1 MHTLLA
7 FHINCNK
14 YGDFMHNVKSK
25 MTINPHNAKD
35 YNAKVMDVKWKNNN
49 INLYKL

>member
-1 MHTLLA
+1 
-7 FHINCNK
+7 
-14 YGDFMHNVKSK
+14 

-35 YNAKVMDVKWKNNN
+35 YNAEVMDVKWKNNN